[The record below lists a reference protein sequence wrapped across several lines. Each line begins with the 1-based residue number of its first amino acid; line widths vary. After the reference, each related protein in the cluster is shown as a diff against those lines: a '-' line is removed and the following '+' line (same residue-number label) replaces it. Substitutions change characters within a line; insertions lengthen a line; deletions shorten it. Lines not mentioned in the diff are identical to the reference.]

1 VPPVIYDQAKVT
13 EYREAA
19 TKLHESFSAAE
30 ERMDSAIEN
39 GDKAEAEAA
48 LKDATASGEAFKALR
63 STLSRTDLFVAKYNI
78 QVHGPHEVSFVLPR
92 GVSRYE
98 MLCEAQ
104 ELVAERDQRDLVYRG
119 HLKEWGND
127 ARFTASCESP
137 ERIRIDG
144 HVEGG
149 DEKTRKQQEKFLT
162 TKGLE
167 QAQLEDLEAAFVAH
181 YVATGEPL
189 FGWYKKDSSWSFVVR
204 AVGGALDFLSY
215 GLYVRGID
223 DDYSDSNVA
232 VASRVRSP
240 FAKASADEPESKKL
254 DSWSLGSWLPW
265 FLDPA
270 KRG

>member
-1 VPPVIYDQAKVT
+1 MSSLCYDQEGVNQ
-13 EYREAA
+13 YREAA
-19 TKLHESFSAAE
+19 LKHREVLRTAE
-30 ERMDSAIEN
+30 ERMDAAIEN

-104 ELVAERDQRDLVYRG
+104 ELVAERDKLDLVYPD
-119 HLKEWGND
+119 HLKEWAND

-137 ERIRIDG
+137 ERIQING
-144 HVEGG
+144 HVKGG

-167 QAQLEDLEAAFVAH
+167 QAQLEDLAAAFVAH
-181 YVATGEPL
+181 YVATGQDL
-189 FGWYKKDSSWSFVVR
+189 FEDKWVR
-204 AVGGALDFLSY
+204 AVGGALNFDSD
-215 GLYVRGID
+215 GLYVSAVGVGN
-223 DDYSDSNVA
+223 SDSRVA
-232 VASRVRSP
+232 VASRVR
-240 FAKASADEPESKKL
+240 PELKKT
-254 DSWSLGSWLPW
+254 
-265 FLDPA
+265 
-270 KRG
+270 R